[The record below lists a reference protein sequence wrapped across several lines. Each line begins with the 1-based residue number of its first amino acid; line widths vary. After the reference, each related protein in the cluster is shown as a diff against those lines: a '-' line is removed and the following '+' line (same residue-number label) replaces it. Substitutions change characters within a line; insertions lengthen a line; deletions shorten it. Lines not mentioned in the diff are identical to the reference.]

1 MDSIHT
7 AITPSTLDNLLLNS
21 NESFLFTGKLVKH
34 GGVPDNI
41 LDGRDLVEREVLP
54 PPPSQVENVRVVAD
68 LDPLSK
74 GIEVDW
80 EVMGVIWKVF
90 NSSQS
95 RSTPFNTFR
104 TEQALNVNGNTKS
117 HEDVKDVESGMTR
130 ESTACHNSG
139 DDGVNTNGDTGC
151 QDHVIDI
158 APQDDAD
165 PKNYCVVCTH
175 PSEWVAIG
183 RCGHRVVCRKCMVR
197 IRFFH
202 RNKRCCICRTRCPKV
217 IVAKRDASTDILST
231 LPLFALRE
239 GRVGKLWY
247 HRLTAA
253 YYEDE
258 KEYNA
263 ARVACDGILSPFF
276 RPWYW
281 FVWFF
286 GYSLTMG
293 VVFGIASAAGTKH
306 MSRQVRAYALS
317 ICVAMSIATTIWS
330 AIKCNQDPL
339 EQERFRRIEK
349 EERNFF

>member
-80 EVMGVIWKVF
+80 E
-90 NSSQS
+90 
-95 RSTPFNTFR
+95 
-104 TEQALNVNGNTKS
+104 S
-117 HEDVKDVESGMTR
+117 HEDVKDVESGMTH

-281 FVWFF
+281 FVLFF
-286 GYSLTMG
+286 YYFLTMG

-306 MSRQVRAYALS
+306 MSTQVRAYALS

-330 AIKCNQDPL
+330 VIKCNQDPL

-349 EERNFF
+349 EERNLF